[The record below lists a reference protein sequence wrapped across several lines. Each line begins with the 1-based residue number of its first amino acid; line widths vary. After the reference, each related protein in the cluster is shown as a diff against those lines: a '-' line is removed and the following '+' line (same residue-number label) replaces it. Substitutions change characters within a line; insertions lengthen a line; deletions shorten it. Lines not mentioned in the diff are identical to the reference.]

1 MFAPQTGGTET
12 VSVIGGDSVTL
23 HIGHTEILTDDH
35 VLWIWLNSSVCI
47 AQIFNQVISFPDGK
61 EIFRDRLQLDYK
73 TGSLTITNITTT
85 QNGLY
90 ELLIIR
96 AGKLGKVSNK
106 IFNVNV
112 YGEQLFF
119 ALSSL
124 DYSPS

>member
-1 MFAPQTGGTET
+1 M
-12 VSVIGGDSVTL
+12 
-23 HIGHTEILTDDH
+23 LTDDH

-124 DYSPS
+124 DYSPSWNVFIFFIFLFFYK